1 MFNCHFRGFIGSSSG
16 LLLVSKRASRPRFAP
31 SVPPRFPNPTH
42 KRADAEKPRF
52 PPLARTSINSPFE
65 GLFVARERT
74 APMQDACGVGCLY
87 ISPQFTQTRCERTP
101 SLFLDTVS
109 IVQNRL
115 VPNSYDTVL

>member
-1 MFNCHFRGFIGSSSG
+1 MFNRHFRGFVWASSG
-16 LLLVSKRASRPRFAP
+16 LLLVSKRASRPRFAT
-31 SVPPRFPNPTH
+31 SVPPRFPNPAH
-42 KRADAEKPRF
+42 KWADAENPDF

-74 APMQDACGVGCLY
+74 APMLDACDIECLY

-101 SLFLDTVS
+101 SLFLDTAS